1 MNLLSTKKLTEAQKA
16 HFGETNISLTEYDAI
31 SIDFLNVI
39 LPSEVENAIFTSQNA
54 VRSID
59 FTQITIKT
67 CFCVGEKTKQ
77 LLEEKGQKVIKSCN
91 YGHELADFLVE
102 NYEKDAFYFFCG
114 NLRRDIISEKLKKA
128 KITLFEVKT
137 YETRLNF
144 VKFDQKWDGILFF
157 SPSGVESFSIG
168 NLRNKVIAEQMRN
181 DGTAAICIGKTT
193 ASEAK
198 KHFNKVV
205 IAESTSI
212 ESVIERAINYNYKKQ
227 LMAKGQ

>member
-1 MNLLSTKKLTEAQKA
+1 MNLLSTKKLNEAQKA
-16 HFGETNISLTEYDAI
+16 HFGETNISLTDYDAI
-31 SIDFLNVI
+31 SIAFLNVI

-59 FTQITIKT
+59 FTQITIKN
-67 CFCVGEKTKQ
+67 CFCVGEKTRQ

-91 YGHELADFLVE
+91 YGHELADFIVE
-102 NYEKDAFYFFCG
+102 NHKNDAFYFFCG
-114 NLRRDIISEKLKKA
+114 NLRRDIIPEKLKKS

-137 YETRLNF
+137 YETQLNL
-144 VKFDQKWDGILFF
+144 VEFDKKWDGILFF
-157 SPSGVESFSIG
+157 SPSGVESFSKS
-168 NLRNKVIAEQMRN
+168 NLNDKAIAQQVHN
-181 DGTAAICIGKTT
+181 GSTSAICIGNTT

-198 KHFNKVV
+198 KYFKNVV
-205 IAESTSI
+205 VAENPSV